1 MLNYGK
7 ILTPITLKGFSIIK
21 ETMAIAEFFPDENN
35 PNESVIFLVAY
46 FVRIQKVK
54 STPYR
59 KPKEFK
65 LNQIVD
71 AVKSFDISVADIAL
85 PSFMLVDDS
94 VLGEKAIEQREHR
107 YQMVTEAL
115 TYGAG
120 LYYRH
125 HGDGIIAS
133 LANKYKMKRE
143 KVQELINEFY
153 RGKREKNSLLSYR
166 GRSRTKPSRAY
177 KKLGR
182 KRVNADEGDIGK
194 NISDDDIE
202 NMGIIG
208 RKLLLG
214 EFHQPFEFA
223 YNEFLKKHHGGK
235 EYISQDGVNSWIE
248 VDTNTCIS
256 LDQFYRHMPEAL
268 EISRSKFNQKRKNRK
283 HFEANEA
290 PIEGT
295 YADYCFGPGHVYQM
309 DSTPMDLELVFNL
322 DRSRLIGIATLYVIR
337 DVYTMAIAGLHIGM
351 GEASYKEARIALF
364 NTIRN
369 KKKFAAE
376 YGMDLLDDDFI
387 PEGKPAILLVDNE
400 EFQNNIS
407 EGVASW
413 SSIEVRFARAYRGD
427 DKGLVE
433 SSFQMIHSFFKRA
446 KFPGFKYKNLMGR
459 NRLKP
464 KREAAVT
471 IYEAMRS
478 LIAFAVDHNS
488 HKQNPLIA
496 LEAEARRQKVPEIP
510 DRVWEWGLENRF
522 YIPEPVSEKQ
532 LYIQLLETVWITP
545 IKGVFSMPVT
555 GLNYTIRGNPIDKSI
570 LNKAV
575 NSRSKKSFACKYLRQ
590 LTNFIFIEVNG
601 IFYPAELIAT
611 HRAYKNL
618 SYDEC
623 TLIKEAHQKDSKRIE
638 KDNLKYALGLN
649 QVTQS
654 MIDEA
659 TSLTKK
665 DIKESGK
672 PRNLEVDQEAKA
684 IEGQILD
691 QKERD
696 RLLGYFPSNS
706 DNDTQEGDE
715 GIPHE
720 HIITDD
726 DSVTEDSNKT
736 GYQTSMISI
745 LKGLNNDDSK

>member
-7 ILTPITLKGFSIIK
+7 ILTPITPKGFSIIE
-21 ETMAIAEFFPDENN
+21 ETMAIAEFFHNEENSN
-35 PNESVIFLVAY
+35 KSAIFLVAY
-46 FVRIQKVK
+46 FVRIQKAK
-54 STPYR
+54 STPYI

-65 LNQIVD
+65 FNQIAD
-71 AVKSFDISVADIAL
+71 AVKNFDISVADIAL
-85 PSFMLVDDS
+85 PEFMLVDDS
-94 VLGEKAIEQREHR
+94 MLGEKAIEQRDHR

-115 TYGAG
+115 THGAD

-125 HGDGIIAS
+125 HGDGIISS

-153 RGKREKNSLLSYR
+153 RGKREKNSLLSHR

-182 KRVNADEGDIGK
+182 KRVNADEGDIGR
-194 NISDDDIE
+194 NVSEDDLE
-202 NMGIIG
+202 KMATIG
-208 RKLLLG
+208 KILLLG
-214 EFHQPFEFA
+214 EFHHPYIYA
-223 YNEFLKKHHGGK
+223 YHEFLKRYYGGK
-235 EYISQDGVNSWIE
+235 EYISPDGIKSWIE
-248 VDTNTCIS
+248 VDKNDCPS

-268 EISRSKFNQKRKNRK
+268 ELSRSKLNQKRKNRK
-283 HFEANEA
+283 HFESNEA
-290 PIEGT
+290 PIAGT

-309 DSTPMDLELVFNL
+309 DSTPMDLELVFDL

-337 DVYTMAIAGLHIGM
+337 DVYSMAIVGLHIGM

-364 NTIRN
+364 NAIRN

-376 YGMDLLDDDFI
+376 YGIDLLDDDWL
-387 PEGKPAILLVDNE
+387 PEGKPAVLLVDNE

-413 SSIEVRFARAYRGD
+413 SSIEVRFARAYRGN
-427 DKGLVE
+427 DKGLAE
-433 SSFQMIHSFFKRA
+433 SSFHMIHSFFKRA
-446 KFPGFKYKNLMGR
+446 KFPGYKYKNLMGR

-464 KREAAVT
+464 KREAALT
-471 IYEAMRS
+471 IYETMRS
-478 LIAFAVDHNS
+478 LIAFTVDHNS

-510 DRVWEWGLENRF
+510 DRVWNWGLENRF
-522 YIPEPVSEKQ
+522 YIPEEVSEKQ
-532 LYIQLLETVWITP
+532 LYIQLLETIWIKP
-545 IKGVFSMPVT
+545 QQGVFTMPVT
-555 GLNYTIRGNPIDKSI
+555 GLDYTIRGNQFDKSI
-570 LNKAV
+570 LNKAI
-575 NSRSKKSFACKYLRQ
+575 NLRSKKPFACKYMRQ
-590 LTNFIFIEVNG
+590 LTNFIFIEING

-623 TLIKEAHQKDSKRIE
+623 TLIKAAHQKDSKRIE
-638 KDNLKYALGLN
+638 TDNLKFSLGLN
-649 QVTQS
+649 QTTQNT
-654 MIDEA
+654 IGEA
-659 TSLTKK
+659 TSLTKG
-665 DIKESGK
+665 DIKKSGE
-672 PRNLEVDQEAKA
+672 PRSLEVDQEAKD

-696 RLLGYFPSNS
+696 RLLGYFPS
-706 DNDTQEGDE
+706 DTSSQEGDE
-715 GIPHE
+715 SNTPE
-720 HIITDD
+720 QTTND

-745 LKGLNNDDSK
+745 LKGLNNDNSK

>member
-7 ILTPITLKGFSIIK
+7 ILTPITPMGFSIIE
-21 ETMAIAEFFPDENN
+21 ETMAIAEFFHNEENSN
-35 PNESVIFLVAY
+35 KSSIFLVAY
-46 FVRIQKVK
+46 FVRTQKAK
-54 STPYR
+54 STPYI

-71 AVKSFDISVADIAL
+71 AVKNFDISVADIAL
-85 PSFMLVDDS
+85 PEFMLVDDS
-94 VLGEKAIEQREHR
+94 ILGEKAIEQRDHR

-115 TYGAG
+115 TYEAD

-125 HGDGIIAS
+125 HGDGIISS
-133 LANKYKMKRE
+133 LAKKYKMKRE

-153 RGKREKNSLLSYR
+153 RGKREKNSLLSHR

-182 KRVNADEGDIGK
+182 RRVNADEDDIGR
-194 NISDDDIE
+194 NVSEDDLE
-202 NMGIIG
+202 KMATIG
-208 RKLLLG
+208 KILLLG
-214 EFHQPFEFA
+214 EFHHPYIYA
-223 YNEFLKKHHGGK
+223 YHEFLKRYYGGK
-235 EYISQDGVNSWIE
+235 EYISPDGIKSWIE
-248 VDTNTCIS
+248 VDKNDCPS

-268 EISRSKFNQKRKNRK
+268 GLSRSKLNQKRKNRK
-283 HFEANEA
+283 HFESNEA
-290 PIEGT
+290 PIAGT

-309 DSTPMDLELVFNL
+309 DSTPMDLELVFDL

-337 DVYTMAIAGLHIGM
+337 DVYSMAIVGLHIGM

-364 NTIRN
+364 NAIRN

-376 YGMDLLDDDFI
+376 YGIDLLDDDWL
-387 PEGKPAILLVDNE
+387 PEGKPAVLLVDNE

-413 SSIEVRFARAYRGD
+413 SSIEVRFARAYRGN
-427 DKGLVE
+427 DKGLAE
-433 SSFQMIHSFFKRA
+433 SSFHMIHSFFKRA
-446 KFPGFKYKNLMGR
+446 KFPGYKYKNLMGR

-464 KREAAVT
+464 KREAALT
-471 IYEAMRS
+471 IYETMRS
-478 LIAFAVDHNS
+478 LIAFTVDHNS

-510 DRVWEWGLENRF
+510 DRVWNWGLENRF
-522 YIPEPVSEKQ
+522 YIPEEVSEKQ
-532 LYIQLLETVWITP
+532 LYIQLLETIWIKP
-545 IKGVFSMPVT
+545 QQGVFTMPVT
-555 GLNYTIRGNPIDKSI
+555 GLDYTIRGNQFDKSI
-570 LNKAV
+570 LNKAI
-575 NSRSKKSFACKYLRQ
+575 NLRSKKPFACKYMRQ
-590 LTNFIFIEVNG
+590 LTNFIFIEING

-623 TLIKEAHQKDSKRIE
+623 TLIKAAHQKDSKRIE
-638 KDNLKYALGLN
+638 TDNLKFSLGLN
-649 QVTQS
+649 QTTQNT
-654 MIDEA
+654 IGEA
-659 TSLTKK
+659 TSLTKG
-665 DIKESGK
+665 DIKKSGE
-672 PRNLEVDQEAKA
+672 PRSLEVDQEAKD

-696 RLLGYFPSNS
+696 RLLGYFPS
-706 DNDTQEGDE
+706 DTGSQEGDE
-715 GIPHE
+715 SNTPE
-720 HIITDD
+720 QTTND

-745 LKGLNNDDSK
+745 LKGLNNDNSK